1 MVKGCT
7 RGGGHPQ
14 GAPLRDGKGVHT
26 RAEGTHKGRP
36 YEMVKGCTRGGG
48 RPQGAP
54 LRDGKGGHTRAEGTH
69 KGRPYEMVKGCTRG
83 GGHPQGAPLRMMDK
97 GCIRGGRAPT
107 RGTPTRFR
115 QPHEVFSNLMQ
126 LPCTKGQE
134 RNLCKGMNWGVGE
147 GAGGKTFWG
156 GRGRMWWRTG
166 GSGGKGGD
174 FVGGGPVFVT
184 F

>member
-1 MVKGCT
+1 MVKGTHKGRPYEMVKGCT
-7 RGGGHPQ
+7 HEGGGHPQ

-36 YEMVKGCTRGGG
+36 
-48 RPQGAP
+48 
-54 LRDGKGGHTRAEGTH
+54 
-69 KGRPYEMVKGCTRG
+69 
-83 GGHPQGAPLRMMDK
+83 PLRMMDK
-97 GCIRGGRAPT
+97 GCIREGRAPT
-107 RGTPTRFR
+107 RGAPTRFR

-147 GAGGKTFWG
+147 GAGGKTFCG